1 MKTADALAWLLTYA
15 LHSTL
20 FLGGAWLLAARR
32 VVRSHHAKDLLWKTA
47 LVGGIV
53 TASAQTAARSTS
65 WSSPI
70 ALPASRPAL
79 VVGSAERPMPTPMG
93 GAEAESQQARPV
105 QAAAAAPSLTS
116 GITMLWAML
125 AAVGLAAFAVAHVR
139 LSRRLGERR
148 EVSDEPIRG
157 VLDGLCRSAGVRR
170 PIRLTRSEGLGSPV
184 ALGRSEICVPGA
196 VLTEL
201 DPIQQRSV
209 LAHELA
215 HLTRNDPLWLTA
227 GCVVERVFFFQP
239 LNRIARKRIQES
251 AEYLCDDW
259 AAERSGSGV
268 AMAKSLMKVAEWM
281 QAPPSAL
288 PLAGMAENPSQLVE
302 RVRRLV
308 ERRGAGEV
316 RRRWLA
322 PAAVGLVILTAASV
336 PGVAATAIP
345 GPGLLWDQ
353 GQESDTLRLRRK
365 LSSLQPL
372 SSARLD
378 RIADRA
384 AADASRK
391 LASADLDVS
400 VDPEAVREGIRKG
413 LETAAKHA
421 EAGAEAPLDTVGIAA
436 LIAALRDSDAGV
448 RRAAAH
454 SLGNIEN
461 PRAVDPLV
469 AALKDSD
476 VEVRRNVVWA
486 LGNIEDRRAVPGLI
500 TALRDSDV
508 EVRKSAAWALGN
520 IEDPSAAEALAS
532 VLKDESPEVRKNA
545 AWALG
550 ELELTEAPAGLIDA
564 MRDRDPEVR
573 KTATWAVGEMGDAR
587 AVPALR
593 TLLSDAS
600 PEVRQNAIH
609 ALSEIRDA
617 AALEA
622 LIDAMK
628 SSDAEVRRQAAE
640 ALGQRN

>member
-20 FLGGAWLLAARR
+20 FLGGAWLLTARGI
-32 VVRSHHAKDLLWKTA
+32 VRSHHVKDLLWKTA

-53 TASAQTAARSTS
+53 TASVQSAVRSSAWTS
-65 WSSPI
+65 GMP
-70 ALPASRPAL
+70 LPASRPAL
-79 VVGSAERPMPTPMG
+79 LVSSGNRPMPMPMTG
-93 GAEAESQQARPV
+93 TESEPGAVVSAEA
-105 QAAAAAPSLTS
+105 AAPAPSLTS
-116 GITMLWAML
+116 GITALWALL
-125 AAVGLAAFAVAHVR
+125 AAIGLAGFGVAHLR
-139 LSRRLGERR
+139 LSRRLGSRD
-148 EVSDEPIRG
+148 EVTDGPIRG
-157 VLDGLCRSAGVRR
+157 VLDGLCLAAGVNR

-201 DPIQQRSV
+201 DPVQQRSV

-227 GCVVERVFFFQP
+227 GCLLERVFFFQP
-239 LNRIARKRIQES
+239 LNRVARKRIQES

-281 QAPPSAL
+281 QSPPSAL

-308 ERRGAGEV
+308 ERRGTREA
-316 RRRWLA
+316 RRAWLA
-322 PAAVGLVILTAASV
+322 PVAGGIVLLIAAGV
-336 PGVAATAIP
+336 PGVAATTAIP

-353 GQESDTLRLRRK
+353 GADTLRPKRRSA
-365 LSSLQPL
+365 LHPL
-372 SSARLD
+372 GPLD
-378 RIADRA
+378 VARIAERA
-384 AADASRK
+384 AADADRAILK
-391 LASADLDVS
+391 SALNVK
-400 VDPEAVREGIRKG
+400 VDPRVVSEGVREG
-413 LETAAKHA
+413 LKHA
-421 EAGAEAPLDTVGIAA
+421 IKQAADDESPLDTVGIAA
-436 LIAALRDSDAGV
+436 LISALRDSDAGV

-454 SLGNIEN
+454 SLGNLEN
-461 PRAVDPLV
+461 PRAVEPLV
-469 AALKDSD
+469 AVLRDTD
-476 VEVRRNVVWA
+476 LEVRRNAVWA
-486 LGNIEDRRAVPGLI
+486 LGNIEDRRAVPGLV
-500 TALRDSDV
+500 TALRDSDAD
-508 EVRKSAAWALGN
+508 VRKSAAWALGN
-520 IEDPSAAEALAS
+520 IEDPSAADGLAAA
-532 VLKDESPEVRKNA
+532 LKDESPEVRKNA

-550 ELELTEAPAGLIDA
+550 ELELTEAPAGLIEA

-593 TLLSDAS
+593 ILLSDAS
-600 PEVRQNAIH
+600 PEVRQGAIH

>member
-1 MKTADALAWLLTYA
+1 MKPADALAWLLTYA

-20 FLGGAWLLAARR
+20 LLGGAWLLTARGI
-32 VVRSHHAKDLLWKTA
+32 VRSHHVKDLLWKTA
-47 LVGGIV
+47 LVGGIA
-53 TASAQTAARSTS
+53 TATVQLAARNAAWTDGV
-65 WSSPI
+65 
-70 ALPASRPAL
+70 ALPATRPAL
-79 VVGSAERPMPTPMG
+79 LVSSAVRPMPTPM
-93 GAEAESQQARPV
+93 EADASNPDV
-105 QAAAAAPSLTS
+105 AATAVEPPAPSLTS
-116 GITMLWAML
+116 GLTALWALL
-125 AAVGLAAFAVAHVR
+125 AAIGLASFGVAHLR
-139 LSRRLGERR
+139 LSRRLGTRS
-148 EVSDEPIRG
+148 EVTDPPIRG
-157 VLDGLCRSAGVRR
+157 VLEGLCRSAGVRR
-170 PIRLTRSEGLGSPV
+170 SIRLTRSEGLGSPV

-201 DPIQQRSV
+201 DPVQQRSV

-215 HLTRNDPLWLTA
+215 HLTRHDPLWLTA
-227 GCVVERVFFFQP
+227 GCLLERVFFFQP
-239 LNRIARKRIQES
+239 LNRLARKRIQES

-308 ERRGAGEV
+308 ERRGAREV
-316 RRRWLA
+316 RRGWLA
-322 PAAVGLVILTAASV
+322 PVAGGVVLLIAATV
-336 PGVAATAIP
+336 PGVAATSAIP

-353 GQESDTLRLRRK
+353 GADTLRLRRK
-365 LSSLQPL
+365 LNTLEKLPQ
-372 SSARLD
+372 LD
-378 RIADRA
+378 AARIAARA
-384 AADASRK
+384 TRDANRALMQAGLDAKVDADV
-391 LASADLDVS
+391 VS
-400 VDPEAVREGIRKG
+400 DGVREGLKDALRHSGDQKDS
-413 LETAAKHA
+413 A
-421 EAGAEAPLDTVGIAA
+421 LDTVGIAA

-454 SLGNIEN
+454 SLGNLEN
-461 PRAVDPLV
+461 PRAVEPLV
-469 AALKDSD
+469 SVLRDND
-476 VEVRRNVVWA
+476 VEVRRNAVWA

-500 TALRDSDV
+500 TALRDSDA

-520 IEDPSAAEALAS
+520 IEDPAAGDALAAA
-532 VLKDESPEVRKNA
+532 LKDESAEVRKNA

-550 ELELTEAPAGLIDA
+550 ELELTQAPAGLIEA
-564 MRDRDPEVR
+564 MRDKDPEVR

-593 TLLSDAS
+593 VLLSDAS
-600 PEVRQNAIH
+600 AEVRESAIH

-617 AALEA
+617 SALEA
-622 LIDAMK
+622 LIEAMK

>member
-1 MKTADALAWLLTYA
+1 MNTADALAWLLTYA

-20 FLGGAWLLAARR
+20 FLGGAWLLTARGI
-32 VVRSHHAKDLLWKTA
+32 VRSHSAKDLLWKTA
-47 LVGGIV
+47 LIGGIV

-70 ALPASRPAL
+70 TLPASRPAL
-79 VVGSAERPMPTPMG
+79 VVGSTERPMPTPM
-93 GAEAESQQARPV
+93 ADTETDVWQNQP
-105 QAAAAAPSLTS
+105 AAAAAPVPSLTS
-116 GITMLWAML
+116 GITTLWALL
-125 AAVGLAAFAVAHVR
+125 AVIGLAGLAIAHVR
-139 LSRRLGERR
+139 LARRLAPRK
-148 EVSDEPIRG
+148 EVTDEPMRG
-157 VLDGLCRSAGVRR
+157 VLDGLCRTAGVRR
-170 PIRLTRSEGLGSPV
+170 PIRLTQSEGLGSPI

-201 DPIQQRSV
+201 DPVQQRSV

-227 GCVVERVFFFQP
+227 GCLLERLFFFQP
-239 LNRIARKRIQES
+239 FNRMARKRIQES

-281 QAPPSAL
+281 QTPPSAL

-308 ERRGAGEV
+308 EHRGAGEV

-322 PAAVGLVILTAASV
+322 PAAAGLVILIAASV

-353 GQESDTLRLRRK
+353 GQEPDTLRRRMNALRSLSQAK
-365 LSSLQPL
+365 LDQ
-372 SSARLD
+372 
-378 RIADRA
+378 IADRA
-384 AADASRK
+384 AMAATRK
-391 LASADLDVS
+391 LESSKFEVDV
-400 VDPEAVREGIRKG
+400 DAEAVREGLRKG
-413 LETAAKHA
+413 LENAARHG
-421 EAGAEAPLDTVGIAA
+421 EPGAESALDTVGIAA

-461 PRAVDPLV
+461 PLAIEPLV
-469 AALKDSD
+469 AALRDD
-476 VEVRRNVVWA
+476 DIEVRRNVVWA

-500 TALRDSDV
+500 TALRDGDA

-520 IEDPSAAEALAS
+520 IEDPSAAEALAA

-545 AWALG
+545 AWAIG
-550 ELELTEAPAGLIDA
+550 ELDLTEAPAGLIEA
-564 MRDRDPEVR
+564 MRDRDPDVR

-600 PEVRQNAIH
+600 PEVRRNAIH

-617 AALEA
+617 AALDA
-622 LIDAMK
+622 LIGAMK